1 MIKACH
7 WFNKLPYFTFNIGK
21 YLLIIYCY
29 SYCNEIEVVV
39 YGVECHFQQY
49 FSYIVVVSFI
59 GTGNR
64 EYPEKTTDLLLVSDK
79 LDHIM
84 LYRVHLSLSGIR
96 HQESHMYQ
104 ENLLNKYQTMNSNV
118 NEHLISVKNPRKMIL
133 MKVNGITV
141 FT

>member
-1 MIKACH
+1 MPLSTI
-7 WFNKLPYFTFNIGK
+7 
-21 YLLIIYCY
+21 
-29 SYCNEIEVVV
+29 
-39 YGVECHFQQY
+39 FQLYRGGQFY
-49 FSYIVVVSFI
+49 WY
-59 GTGNR
+59 R
-64 EYPEKTTDLLLVSDK
+64 KPEYPGKTTDLLLVSDK

-118 NEHLISVKNPRKMIL
+118 NEHLISIKNPRKMIP